1 MSFNILTSDPVI
13 FGRNPGVP
21 HEELVFSARAPQIAR
36 MIQAA
41 DPDLVALQENFG
53 DPVPFDLLRDR
64 LPGYTWV
71 EPAEQVSILVRES
84 RFRVLETGFRDLH
97 RTEKGFLSWAR
108 VRDADSGGDLWVFDV
123 HLRSG
128 TGLAEARIRSVE
140 VATLRAIM
148 AGLNPGNDIPA
159 IVMGDLNTSSTEQR
173 PVFRDPVAA
182 FGGDGL
188 VDAATVAAQDASNVS
203 DAATPH
209 GFDAM
214 IGRRTYLKVVRRSG
228 LRFDFIFVPRAWKV
242 ISFAVVTGPTVVR
255 AVVGG
260 RSVYRWVGA
269 VPSDHSPVVARIEL
283 AR

>member
-1 MSFNILTSDPVI
+1 
-13 FGRNPGVP
+13 
-21 HEELVFSARAPQIAR
+21 
-36 MIQAA
+36 
-41 DPDLVALQENFG
+41 
-53 DPVPFDLLRDR
+53 
-64 LPGYTWV
+64 
-71 EPAEQVSILVRES
+71 
-84 RFRVLETGFRDLH
+84 
-97 RTEKGFLSWAR
+97 
-108 VRDADSGGDLWVFDV
+108 
-123 HLRSG
+123 
-128 TGLAEARIRSVE
+128 
-140 VATLRAIM
+140 
-148 AGLNPGNDIPA
+148 
-159 IVMGDLNTSSTEQR
+159 MGDLNTSSTEQR